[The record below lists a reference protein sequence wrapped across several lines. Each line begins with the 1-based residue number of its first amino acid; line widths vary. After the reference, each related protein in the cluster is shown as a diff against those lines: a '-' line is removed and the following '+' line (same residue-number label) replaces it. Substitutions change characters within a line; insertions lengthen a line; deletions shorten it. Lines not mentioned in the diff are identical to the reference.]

1 MAVPGKLLPWQVF
14 LLTKQNLGS
23 QGQVWALGF
32 FVLVLF
38 RFVFCLGF
46 LFFGFFLWVLFVRV
60 RGDFC
65 YCLLWFILFCL
76 FFFFFACD

>member
-1 MAVPGKLLPWQVF
+1 MAVPGKLLFWQVF
-14 LLTKQNLGS
+14 VLTKQNLGS

-46 LFFGFFLWVLFVRV
+46 LLFVGFFWWVLFVCV
-60 RGDFC
+60 FGGFC
-65 YCLLWFILFCL
+65 YCLLWFGLFCL
-76 FFFFFACD
+76 FFSL